1 MNHGRPAMGFLLLL
15 LCTSLGCGPHWSCPP
30 GYTPVCQSG
39 ERYGTRCVC
48 EPPLRYGESRG
59 NPGKPFNAS
68 SP

>member
-1 MNHGRPAMGFLLLL
+1 MRVWVVMLLLL
-15 LCTSLGCGPHWSCPP
+15 LGACGPRYSCPV

-59 NPGKPFNAS
+59 NPGKLSAS